1 MVDQPAN
8 RLPQQRLPPA
18 GGTPRPRGG
27 PSPFSFLLILL
38 FIAYVVVFI
47 ILPQYTDVIS
57 EALLAD
63 FQPLYRLVVAGAL
76 FVVIALILIVSR
88 SRKSAP
94 PRGRAP
100 TASALV
106 GTPPKQGEVKRF
118 KPVIPKVDGPEKAV
132 DGPVVTPPKVFIYPK
147 EVEGGI
153 YGDTYI
159 SIDEK
164 KVMKLRSLVVEPE
177 YLI

>member
-1 MVDQPAN
+1 MVNQPAN
-8 RLPQQRLPPA
+8 RLPQQTLPPR
-18 GGTPRPRGG
+18 GSTPRPRGG

-47 ILPQYTDVIS
+47 ILPQYTDLLS

-63 FQPLYRLVVAGAL
+63 FEPLYRLVVAGAL
-76 FVVIALILIVSR
+76 FVVIALILILSR
-88 SRKSAP
+88 SRKAP
-94 PRGRAP
+94 SRGRAP
-100 TASALV
+100 AASAFV
-106 GTPPKQGEVKRF
+106 GNPTKQGEVKRF
-118 KPVIPKVDGPEKAV
+118 KPVTPNVGGPEKAM
-132 DGPVVTPPKVFIYPK
+132 DGPVDTPPKVFIYPK

-153 YGDTYI
+153 YGDTFI

>member
-8 RLPQQRLPPA
+8 RLPQQTLPPM
-18 GGTPRPRGG
+18 GSTPKPRGG

-47 ILPQYTDVIS
+47 ILPQYTDVLPDT
-57 EALLAD
+57 LLAG
-63 FQPLYRLVVAGAL
+63 FEPLYRLVVAGVI
-76 FVVIALILIVSR
+76 FVVIALILILSR
-88 SRKSAP
+88 SRKAP
-94 PRGRAP
+94 SQKRAP
-100 TASALV
+100 AASSLV
-106 GTPPKQGEVKRF
+106 GGPPGQGEVKRF
-118 KPVIPKVDGPEKAV
+118 KPVTPNVGGPEKAM
-132 DGPVVTPPKVFIYPK
+132 DGPVDTPPKVFIYPK

-153 YGDTYI
+153 YGDTFI